1 MSKKPSRRP
10 LNEMQQLIAKR
21 RVARR
26 LAMIGT
32 YQWLMTG
39 NTFEEIYLNFQQDLE
54 LAEDFRK
61 CDAAFFHKMLR
72 WSIEN
77 TEQLETLLNPHLD
90 RKLSQVDMIE
100 HAVMRIA
107 TCELINNP
115 ETPYKVVVNESVNL
129 TKKFGAEQA
138 HKFVNG
144 ILDKVASQTRP
155 EEFRASQSSALT

>member
-1 MSKKPSRRP
+1 MSKKPSRQP
-10 LNEMQQLIAKR
+10 LNKMQEHIARR

-39 NTFEEIYLNFQQDLE
+39 NTFEEIYQYFQQDLE

-61 CDAAFFHKMLR
+61 CDAAFFHKTLR

-77 TEQLETLLNPHLD
+77 TEQLEALLNPHLD
-90 RKLSQVDMIE
+90 RKLAQVDMIE

-107 TCELINNP
+107 TCELLNNP

-144 ILDKVASQTRP
+144 ILDKVACQTRP
-155 EEFRASQSSALT
+155 QEFNANQSSSEN